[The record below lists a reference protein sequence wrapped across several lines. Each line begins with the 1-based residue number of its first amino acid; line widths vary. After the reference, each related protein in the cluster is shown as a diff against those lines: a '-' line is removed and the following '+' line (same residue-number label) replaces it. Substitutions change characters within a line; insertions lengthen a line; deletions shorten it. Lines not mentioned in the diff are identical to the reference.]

1 MIKKLFNFLKISRL
15 RDPVLAGKNDRGFTP
30 HFLKG
35 LSRSKK
41 RVQNSIK
48 ESGGFTLLEILV
60 YIAILSLVL
69 FLICSFIFW
78 MNSSNT
84 KTKAKR
90 EALEN
95 TRRALEII
103 TYEIKGAKNIYAPT
117 TTSNQLSLET
127 YRYLPDD
134 EDNSFIDFFLC
145 GSRICLKKESQDPIF
160 LTSDAVEVEQLEFRQ
175 ISTNGSPSIKIS
187 LTVNYENY
195 SLINL
200 TSTVS
205 LRSY

>member
-1 MIKKLFNFLKISRL
+1 MNYFNATKQLKC
-15 RDPVLAGKNDRGFTP
+15 K
-30 HFLKG
+30 
-35 LSRSKK
+35 
-41 RVQNSIK
+41 
-48 ESGGFTLLEILV
+48 SGAGFTLLEILV

-69 FLICSFIFW
+69 LLICSFIFW
-78 MNSSNT
+78 MSSSNT

-95 TRRALEII
+95 ARRALEII
-103 TYEIKGAKNIYAPT
+103 TYEIKGAKSLYTPT
-117 TTSNQLSLET
+117 TTLNQLSLET

-134 EDNSFIDFFLC
+134 EDNTFVDFFLC

-160 LTSDAVEVEQLEFRQ
+160 LTSNTVEVEQLEFRQ
-175 ISTNGSPSIKIS
+175 ISTNGSPSIKIN
-187 LTVNYENY
+187 LTVNY
-195 SLINL
+195 INL